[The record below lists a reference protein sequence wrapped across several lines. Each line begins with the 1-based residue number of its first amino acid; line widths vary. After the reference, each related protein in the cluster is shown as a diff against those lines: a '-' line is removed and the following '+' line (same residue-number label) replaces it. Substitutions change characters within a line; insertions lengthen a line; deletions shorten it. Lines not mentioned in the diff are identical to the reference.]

1 MTPGARDARASPTPV
16 LVERESTI
24 ATIRDL
30 LARAAA
36 GRGGAVFVIG
46 EAGLG
51 KTSLL
56 DCARSLVEGAFR
68 VGIGRGDAVEATL
81 PFGVLDQALE
91 SLLDDP
97 FKTRS
102 ELSAA
107 ARFWAV
113 LQQLQQSATRPR
125 LIALDDLQWAD
136 PDSLA
141 LIHLLCRR
149 LAGLPIALIGTA
161 RPWPSSA
168 LSMAQD
174 LTAADLAVVA
184 RLAPLSP
191 TAAATVLRAHAHPA
205 TADVGVERALA
216 LAGGNPLLLVQLAET
231 AATAPAMGEPAEYLV
246 ARFLDIDAVERRLV
260 DAASVLGTRFR
271 TAVAA
276 DIAGIRE
283 SQAADAFDHL
293 FRRGLLRD
301 VGQDSAEFAH
311 ALIRQAVYDNLTTPA
326 RIHLHR
332 LAFRVL
338 LARHAGVAEAARH
351 ATAGHL
357 IGDATAV
364 RTVALAGREALASG
378 AVRAARRHFE
388 VAVELAGESPPGELL
403 LELAAASLADGATE
417 DAIGLDER
425 VLGTPSLPDVI
436 RATALSHLGR
446 SAFVAGHLQRASV
459 AFEAVARLSHV
470 DRDLRVSAML
480 DYAFWTWAC
489 MGPRAGL
496 DVAARARDLSSE
508 ASASLRASAEA
519 AWGLCAWGVGDPVGL
534 SAAREAA
541 YRFEVAG
548 LLQAG
553 AVHWA
558 LEPSGVPGD
567 IAVWAERFEEAE
579 LLFAS
584 LSRSAEL
591 HREPFALFHA
601 AFSWSDGLCRL
612 GRLDEALA
620 LADRVFEVADV
631 APGVLAFAAAAR
643 ALVLL
648 EQGRLHEASDC
659 CDKLADLASDHR
671 WFLVRGYDLHRRATL
686 AWRSGRVV
694 EACEL
699 FERLEGLANEWGLRD
714 PSTIPWAGDAVFAYM
729 ACDRAADAQRV
740 VEWLLE
746 GSDSPSLWPRVAALT
761 GRAAMAESAG
771 ELDSAEL
778 HYLEAVS
785 LQAGMRLPLRRAD
798 TLIEF
803 GAFLVR
809 RGEMARARPV
819 LGEAL
824 ELAEQAGARWHLD
837 RARVEWRRAGGRARR
852 TAPGDLTPQEGAV
865 SALARAGRTNRQIA
879 RQLFLSEHTV
889 ETHLAHVYRKLGIRR
904 RWELIARGNGV
915 SNVTPPADW

>member
-1 MTPGARDARASPTPV
+1 V

-24 ATIRDL
+24 VTIRDV

-56 DCARSLVEGAFR
+56 DRARSLAGGAFR

-97 FKTRS
+97 FKIRS

-113 LQQLQQSATRPR
+113 LQQLQQSATTPR

-149 LAGLPIALIGTA
+149 LAGLPIALIGTT

-205 TADVGVERALA
+205 SADVDVERALA
-216 LAGGNPLLLVQLAET
+216 L
-231 AATAPAMGEPAEYLV
+231 
-246 ARFLDIDAVERRLV
+246 
-260 DAASVLGTRFR
+260 
-271 TAVAA
+271 VAA

-283 SQAADAFDHL
+283 SPAADAFDHL

-311 ALIRQAVYDNLTTPA
+311 ALIRQAVYDDLTTPA

-338 LARHAGVAEAARH
+338 LARHAGAAEAARH

-357 IGDATAV
+357 IGDVTAV
-364 RTVALAGREALASG
+364 STVALAGREALASG

-425 VLGTPSLPDVI
+425 VLGTPSLPDAI

-584 LSRSAEL
+584 LARSAEL

-659 CDKLADLASDHR
+659 CDNLADLASDHR

-714 PSTIPWAGDAVFAYM
+714 PSTIPWAGDAVSAYM

-746 GSDSPSLWPRVAALT
+746 GADSPSLWPRVAALT
-761 GRAAMAESAG
+761 GRGALAESAG
-771 ELDSAEL
+771 ELDSAER

-852 TAPGDLTPQEGAV
+852 TAPGDLTPQEAAV

-915 SNVTPPADW
+915 SNVTPRPDG